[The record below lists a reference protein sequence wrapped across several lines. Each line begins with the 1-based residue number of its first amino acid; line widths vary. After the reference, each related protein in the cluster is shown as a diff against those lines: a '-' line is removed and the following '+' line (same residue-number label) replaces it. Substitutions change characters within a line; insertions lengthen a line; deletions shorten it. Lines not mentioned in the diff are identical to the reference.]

1 MDIQLS
7 PDTEQRLHGA
17 IQRFVAEE
25 YGESL
30 GELGAG
36 TFLAFCLKEIGPA
49 IYNQA
54 IADAQAHLQAH
65 VTDLENVCFAEET
78 SYWDPGGKKRIQRK
92 PDHRR

>member
-1 MDIQLS
+1 MDIKLS
-7 PDTEQRLHGA
+7 SDTEKRLHGA

-25 YGESL
+25 YGESV

-36 TFLAFCLKEIGPA
+36 VFLTFCLKEVGPA

-54 IADAQAHLQAH
+54 IADAQGCLQERL
-65 VTDLENVCFAEET
+65 TDLENICFVAET
-78 SYWDPGGKKRIQRK
+78 SYWDKGSKKGIPRK

>member
-1 MDIQLS
+1 MDIKLS
-7 PDTEQRLHGA
+7 PETEKRLLGP
-17 IQRFVAEE
+17 IQRFVSEE

-54 IADAQAHLQAH
+54 IADAQACLQER
-65 VTDLENVCFAEET
+65 VTDLENICFAEET
-78 SYWDPGGKKRIQRK
+78 SYWDKGARKAIQRK

>member
-1 MDIQLS
+1 MDIKLT
-7 PDTEQRLHGA
+7 PDTEKRLHGA

-36 TFLAFCLKEIGPA
+36 TFLTFCLKEIGPA

-54 IADAQAHLQAH
+54 IADAQGCMQER
-65 VTDLENVCFAEET
+65 VTDLENICFAAET
-78 SYWDPGGKKRIQRK
+78 GYWDKGAKKAVSRR
-92 PDHRR
+92 PDSRR